1 MKNKLKFV
9 TKSIHIGNKPD
20 SLTGAV
26 IPPLNLTS
34 TFQQESVGVNKGFDY
49 SRAGNPTTKRY
60 EENIASLEDCDF
72 AISFSSGMAAIT
84 ALFQLL
90 KKGDHIVIGRNTY
103 GGTYR
108 LTTQILKKHGFK
120 FDFVDTRSIHD
131 IKSAIKSNT
140 KWVFVETPT
149 NPLLELCD
157 IKETSKLCKEKDVLL
172 AVDNTFMSPYGQ
184 SPIALG
190 ADVVMHSATKY
201 IGGHSDLISGVLITN
216 NRSIAD
222 SLYFIQKSGGAIPS
236 PFDSWLLLRSTKTLG
251 LRVQRQSD
259 NAFELAR
266 NLEGHSAINSLIYPG
281 LESHPQ
287 NKIALK
293 QQLNPDGNPIF
304 GSVFS
309 IILHSLEKRDD
320 FLRKIKLFTLA
331 ESLGGVESLISVPYD
346 MTHVSVPAE
355 VKREMGLP
363 KTLVRL
369 SVGIED
375 LEDLHM
381 DIVQALKD

>member
-1 MKNKLKFV
+1 M
-9 TKSIHIGNKPD
+9 
-20 SLTGAV
+20 
-26 IPPLNLTS
+26 
-34 TFQQESVGVNKGFDY
+34 
-49 SRAGNPTTKRY
+49 
-60 EENIASLEDCDF
+60 
-72 AISFSSGMAAIT
+72 
-84 ALFQLL
+84 
-90 KKGDHIVIGRNTY
+90 
-103 GGTYR
+103 
-108 LTTQILKKHGFK
+108 
-120 FDFVDTRSIHD
+120 
-131 IKSAIKSNT
+131 
-140 KWVFVETPT
+140 
-149 NPLLELCD
+149 
-157 IKETSKLCKEKDVLL
+157 
-172 AVDNTFMSPYGQ
+172 
-184 SPIALG
+184 
-190 ADVVMHSATKY
+190 
-201 IGGHSDLISGVLITN
+201 
-216 NRSIAD
+216 
-222 SLYFIQKSGGAIPS
+222 
-236 PFDSWLLLRSTKTLG
+236 
-251 LRVQRQSD
+251 QRQSD

-281 LESHPQ
+281 LKSHPQ

-309 IILHSLEKRDD
+309 VILHSLEKRDD
-320 FLRKIKLFTLA
+320 FLKKIKLFTLA